1 MIIGAILKIAF
12 DALRANKLRSGLTLL
27 GVVIGVTSVMTIV
40 SALEGMMG
48 AIKSNLEVLGPS
60 TFIVAKVGAAM
71 SEKEFLEKIKR
82 KAITMSVVPLI
93 EKGCPHVS
101 EVTPLLSTRARI
113 KYGSQ
118 ALRNC
123 EVSGCR
129 ANYADIITVDVAQG
143 RFISAEEESN
153 RRPVAYIGEDV
164 RKTFFEG
171 VDPLGKEL
179 TVGGKKYSVV
189 GVAKASGAMFGES
202 QDNFVLIPLSL
213 YTIQFGTPRW
223 GVELAAKASSVEK
236 LQEAEDEVRAVLRAQ
251 RKVPFNAPDDF
262 DILTADNILDAINS
276 FTRIIRLVLI
286 GVSSISLVVGGIVV
300 MNIMMVSVTERTREI
315 GIRKSLGATQKHIL
329 MQFMFESL
337 LLTLGGGFLG
347 TALGYALA
355 KILVGMIEMQ
365 ISPSMLA
372 IMLGVSISTGVGLFF
387 GIYPAMKASRLDPVK
402 ALSYE

>member
-93 EKGCPHVS
+93 EKGCPNVS

-123 EVSGCR
+123 EVTGCKS
-129 ANYADIITVDVAQG
+129 NYADIITVDVAQG